1 VDYRGVKMSEENSI
15 PQVMVS
21 ADEFNDLASKLDDAE
36 EKVDFTVGEY
46 YQRLGQQTGRD
57 VGILYGI
64 ILGLFILIVSI
75 KFGAIAMFQTL
86 LASLL

>member
-1 VDYRGVKMSEENSI
+1 MSEENSI

-21 ADEFNDLASKLDDAE
+21 SDDFNDIVKKLDDAE

-64 ILGLFILIVSI
+64 ILGLIILVVAI
-75 KFGAIAMFQTL
+75 KFG
-86 LASLL
+86 LASMLATLI

>member
-1 VDYRGVKMSEENSI
+1 MSEKENNSI

-21 ADEFNDLASKLDDAE
+21 PDDFKDIVEKLNDAE

-57 VGILYGI
+57 VGILYGMI
-64 ILGLFILIVSI
+64 IGLMILVV
-75 KFGAIAMFQTL
+75 AMKYNVFSMITTMF
-86 LASLL
+86 

>member
-1 VDYRGVKMSEENSI
+1 MSEKGNNSI

-21 ADEFNDLASKLDDAE
+21 PDDFKDIVEKLNDAE

-57 VGILYGI
+57 VGILYGMI
-64 ILGLFILIVSI
+64 IGLMILVV
-75 KFGAIAMFQTL
+75 AMKYNVFAMITTMF
-86 LASLL
+86 

>member
-1 VDYRGVKMSEENSI
+1 
-15 PQVMVS
+15 MVS

>member
-1 VDYRGVKMSEENSI
+1 MSDENNSI

-21 ADEFNDLASKLDDAE
+21 SDDFNAAVAKLDDAE

-64 ILGLFILIVSI
+64 ILGLMILVVAI
-75 KFGAIAMFQTL
+75 KFGLASMLSTL
-86 LASLL
+86 L

>member
-1 VDYRGVKMSEENSI
+1 MSEEDNSI

-21 ADEFNDLASKLDDAE
+21 ADDFNALVARLDDAE

-64 ILGLFILIVSI
+64 IIGLLILFVILKYDLFAMIFMSI
-75 KFGAIAMFQTL
+75 F
-86 LASLL
+86 

>member
-1 VDYRGVKMSEENSI
+1 MSEESV

-21 ADEFNDLASKLDDAE
+21 SDDFNSIAAKLDEAE

-64 ILGLFILIVSI
+64 IIGLIILIVAI
-75 KFGAIAMFQTL
+75 KFGV
-86 LASLL
+86 ASMLSALI

>member
-1 VDYRGVKMSEENSI
+1 MSEDNSI

-21 ADEFNDLASKLDDAE
+21 ADDFNDAVSRLNDAE

-64 ILGLFILIVSI
+64 ILGLIILFVAI
-75 KFGAIAMFQTL
+75 KFGIMTMLSTL
-86 LASLL
+86 L

>member
-1 VDYRGVKMSEENSI
+1 MSEENSI

-21 ADEFNDLASKLDDAE
+21 TDEVNEIVAKLDDAE

>member
-1 VDYRGVKMSEENSI
+1 MSEGDSI

-21 ADEFNDLASKLDDAE
+21 ADDFNPIIAKLDDAE

-64 ILGLFILIVSI
+64 ILGLFILIISI
-75 KFGAIAMFQTL
+75 KFGLISMFQTL

>member
-1 VDYRGVKMSEENSI
+1 MSDENSI

-21 ADEFNDLASKLDDAE
+21 TDEVNAIVAKLDDAE

-64 ILGLFILIVSI
+64 IIGLIILIVAM
-75 KFGAIAMFQTL
+75 KYGAAAM
-86 LASLL
+86 SLL

>member
-1 VDYRGVKMSEENSI
+1 MSEESV

-21 ADEFNDLASKLDDAE
+21 SDDFNEIVAKLDDAE

-46 YQRLGQQTGRD
+46 YQRLGQQSGRD

-64 ILGLFILIVSI
+64 ILGLIILVVAI
-75 KFGAIAMFQTL
+75 KFGVASMLTTL
-86 LASLL
+86 L

>member
-1 VDYRGVKMSEENSI
+1 MSDESV

-21 ADEFNDLASKLDDAE
+21 SDDYNAIVAKLDDAE

-46 YQRLGQQTGRD
+46 YQRLGQQSGRD

-64 ILGLFILIVSI
+64 LIGV
-75 KFGAIAMFQTL
+75 ALIAVLKYLM
-86 LASLL
+86 

>member
-1 VDYRGVKMSEENSI
+1 MSEEENSI

-21 ADEFNDLASKLDDAE
+21 DEDFNNISDQLDDVE
-36 EKVDFTVGEY
+36 EKVEFTVGEY

-64 ILGLFILIVSI
+64 ILGLIILVVFI
-75 KFGAIAMFQTL
+75 KFNIAAL
-86 LASLL
+86 LASLI

>member
-1 VDYRGVKMSEENSI
+1 MSEENSI

-21 ADEFNDLASKLDDAE
+21 ADDFNPIIAKLDDAE

-64 ILGLFILIVSI
+64 ILGLIILVVAI
-75 KFGAIAMFQTL
+75 KFGIASMLATL
-86 LASLL
+86 L

>member
-1 VDYRGVKMSEENSI
+1 MSEESV

-21 ADEFNDLASKLDDAE
+21 SDEFNDIVAKLDDAE

-64 ILGLFILIVSI
+64 ILGLMILIVAI
-75 KFGAIAMFQTL
+75 KFGIASMLSAL
-86 LASLL
+86 L

>member
-1 VDYRGVKMSEENSI
+1 MSDENSI

-21 ADEFNDLASKLDDAE
+21 SDDFNPIVAKLDETE

-46 YQRLGQQTGRD
+46 YQRLGQQNGRD

-64 ILGLFILIVSI
+64 ILGLIILVIAI
-75 KFGAIAMFQTL
+75 KFGVASILTTL
-86 LASLL
+86 L

>member
-1 VDYRGVKMSEENSI
+1 MSDENSI

-21 ADEFNDLASKLDDAE
+21 TDEVNTIIAKLDDAE

-46 YQRLGQQTGRD
+46 YQRLGQQNGRD

-64 ILGLFILIVSI
+64 IIGLIILIVAL
-75 KFGAIAMFQTL
+75 KYGATAM
-86 LASLL
+86 SLL

>member
-1 VDYRGVKMSEENSI
+1 MSDENSI

-21 ADEFNDLASKLDDAE
+21 ADDFNPIISKLDDAE

-64 ILGLFILIVSI
+64 ILGLIILIVAI
-75 KFGAIAMFQTL
+75 KFGIASMLATL
-86 LASLL
+86 L

>member
-1 VDYRGVKMSEENSI
+1 MSEENSI

-64 ILGLFILIVSI
+64 ILGLFILIISI

>member
-1 VDYRGVKMSEENSI
+1 MSEESV
-15 PQVMVS
+15 PSVMVS
-21 ADEFNDLASKLDDAE
+21 PDEFNDMVAKLDEAE

-64 ILGLFILIVSI
+64 ILGLIILIVAI
-75 KFGAIAMFQTL
+75 KFGIASMLSTL
-86 LASLL
+86 L